1 MSEEK
6 RYCQNCS
13 NELYGEFCS
22 SCGQRDKEL
31 HVPVKELASE
41 FLDVLPS
48 FDERLIRS
56 LKPFLF
62 KPGFLTQE
70 YLLGKRKYYISPFKL
85 YFFISFLYFF
95 ISAINVSETK
105 KNLRNGLFKPD
116 SVKTIINDDS
126 TALSIRSSNSEV
138 SFTIADSA
146 SIKKV
151 FGKKFIEGFKSGQ
164 TNPQMFFDKIRE
176 HLPKM
181 IFLLLPVFAVLM
193 RLVYIRSKIL
203 YIKHLIFSFYFHSF
217 IFFIL
222 LIDTLIEMV
231 IPKGFK
237 LYGNIILLSI
247 PVYLF
252 SGLKSVYG
260 QSRWKTFIKFTLL
273 ALSHGI
279 VFIFTLIAFVI
290 ATIFIYFT

>member
-1 MSEEK
+1 MNVEK

-13 NELYGEFCS
+13 KELYGQFCS

-31 HVPVKELASE
+31 HVPIKELASE
-41 FLDVLPS
+41 FLDVIPL

-70 YLLGKRKYYISPFKL
+70 YLSGKRKSYISPFKF

-95 ISAINVSETK
+95 ISTFNVTETK
-105 KNLRNGLFKPD
+105 KNYRNDLFRKD

-126 TALSIRSSNSEV
+126 TSLAIRSSDSRV
-138 SFTIADSA
+138 SFTLPDTAK
-146 SIKKV
+146 IKKL
-151 FGKKFIEGFKSGQ
+151 FGQKIIEGFKSGR
-164 TNPQMFFDKIRE
+164 TNPQIFFDKIRE
-176 HLPKM
+176 HLPKI
-181 IFLLLPVFAVLM
+181 IFLLPPVFALLM

-222 LIDTLIEMV
+222 LLDTMIEMV
-231 IPKGFK
+231 IPNGLN
-237 LYGNIILLSI
+237 LYENVIFLSI
-247 PVYLF
+247 PVYLYT
-252 SGLKSVYG
+252 GLKNVYG
-260 QSRWKTFIKFTLL
+260 QSRWKTFIKFAFLL
-273 ALSHGI
+273 LSHGI
-279 VFIFTLIAFVI
+279 VFIFTVSAFVI
-290 ATIFIYFT
+290 ATILIFFT